1 MKRVGAG
8 NVNRMRKGEMGIGT
22 MILFIAMV
30 LVAAVAAALLIST
43 AGELNQQA
51 QETGRL
57 TQQEVS
63 SGFQVIEVYGLDTDS
78 SHNASTP
85 GTADNDVDFIYL
97 KLKLH
102 AGSQPIDMENVIIEV
117 TGENFEVNLAFSSS
131 TADADYYQATEV
143 RDPDSTYSSSNPIV
157 SSGGIVKVMID
168 IPDAGG
174 SSVNGLSPQDTIY
187 VKIIPKHG
195 AATLEEINIPE
206 SLIGNYISL
215 S

>member
-78 SHNASTP
+78 SHNASNP